1 MTSKSSEEPHATDL
15 GWKSDAFGERLRE
28 ALSGRTSYSMEKE
41 TGISQS
47 LIRKYM
53 SGLSTPGAD
62 KLVALARA
70 TGVSVDW
77 LATGEG
83 APHAGSG
90 EEDGPALDNEAR
102 PGKGPER
109 RAETRMEERDEPD
122 EIREIESPTDTVK
135 DEMGSY
141 PLEEEPIHEIQGA
154 SIAPFIPELSDA
166 LMDPARRHAAGA
178 EQEKDKRLWITM
190 KAYSVLWELYQRNVD
205 ALVDLTE
212 EDVEPIVEGI
222 ARAYDNLLGQW
233 GEG

>member
-1 MTSKSSEEPHATDL
+1 MTRQTSDKDNVNDPQE
-15 GWKSDAFGERLRE
+15 KIDAFSKRMDVAIRRAGGATLMAGKAGVSGSVLRKWRAGQSEPSLSRLV
-28 ALSGRTSYSMEKE
+28 SM
-41 TGISQS
+41 
-47 LIRKYM
+47 
-53 SGLSTPGAD
+53 AN
-62 KLVALARA
+62 AA
-70 TGVSVDW
+70 GVSVQW

-83 APHAGSG
+83 PIEPMT

-109 RAETRMEERDEPD
+109 RAETRMEGRD

-141 PLEEEPIHEIQGA
+141 PLEEEPIYEIQGA
-154 SIAPFIPELSDA
+154 SIAPFIPELSDV
-166 LMDPARRHAAGA
+166 LVDPARRHAAGA